1 MMRGRRRLAAATLV
15 AVGAVTFGAT
25 GVTGTALARTT
36 APAGTVTTNTA
47 TTGTLTT
54 GTLTT
59 GTVRSAL
66 PAFPALPALPA
77 TGAVPAR
84 AAAYP
89 PFAAPGK
96 TLKLGAKGSAV
107 KALQSRLKELGY
119 MPGSADGRYGG
130 TTQAAVWAFQK
141 VQGIAPTSTIAA
153 RTWRA
158 LENPRAPRVLVPRGR
173 PARVEVDLTRQVM
186 VLYRG
191 GAPVLISH
199 ISSGSGIPYTE
210 YAIWNGKRQRFS
222 GSARTPTG
230 DYRTTWRA
238 KGWHRSYLGQLYN
251 PIFFNGGIALHGALS
266 VPLQPASHG
275 CVRLPM
281 NVAEVLPGLLGKGV
295 PVHVR
300 GAFRR

>member
-1 MMRGRRRLAAATLV
+1 MMRGRRRLLV
-15 AVGAVTFGAT
+15 AVGAVTFATAFAAT
-25 GVTGTALARTT
+25 GVAGTAQARTVV
-36 APAGTVTTNTA
+36 PAGVV
-47 TTGTLTT
+47 TTGT
-54 GTLTT
+54 
-59 GTVRSAL
+59 
-66 PAFPALPALPA
+66 ALPALPA
-77 TGAVPAR
+77 SAESSALPALTALTALTARGAVPAR
-84 AAAYP
+84 ATGYP
-89 PFAAPGK
+89 AFTAPGK

-107 KALQSRLKELGY
+107 KALQARLKELGY
-119 MPGSADGRYGG
+119 VPGSVDGRYGG
-130 TTQAAVWAFQK
+130 ATLTAVWAFQK
-141 VQGIAPTSTIAA
+141 VQGITPTSTVAA

-158 LENPRAPRVLVPRGR
+158 LENPRAPKVLVPRGK
-173 PARVEVDLTRQVM
+173 ATRVEVNLTKQVM

-210 YAIWNGKRQRFS
+210 YATWNGKRQRFS

-230 DYRTTWRA
+230 DYKTTWRV

-266 VPLQPASHG
+266 VPLYPASHG

-281 NVAEVLPGLLGKGV
+281 NVAEMLPGMLGKGV